1 MMEKV
6 NGFYEIVKLYK
17 GGLSLDMPAFDV
29 SVNNR
34 KVNIPWDVKKVR
46 VPRVFALGIYTDG
59 TLQQMYE
66 DGYFKVEPAA
76 EFEKEVAAIFFPV
89 ENRPNVVEETIIL
102 EYLQKGNRAA
112 IKKLIEG
119 NDVNKDNVILIAR
132 ENIGAIPT
140 SMVRDLEKILS
151 VELTIENESADEQ

>member
-34 KVNIPWDVKKVR
+34 KVVIPWDVKKVR
-46 VPRVFALGIYTDG
+46 IPRVFALGIYTDG
-59 TLQQMYE
+59 TLQRMYE
-66 DGYFKVEPAA
+66 EGYFKVEPAA
-76 EFEKEVAAIFFPV
+76 EFQKEVAEIFAPV
-89 ENRPNVVEETIIL
+89 ENKPNVVEESVVL
-102 EYLQKGNRAA
+102 DYLLKGNRAA
-112 IKKLIEG
+112 VRKLIEQ
-119 NDVNKDNVILIAR
+119 NDVNKENVILLAR
-132 ENIGAIPT
+132 ENIDRIST

-151 VELTIENESADEQ
+151 VELIIENESDNEQ